1 MRVGRR
7 NPWTPAGGH
16 DRVGTPADSAGGPGP
31 EEPSL
36 TTASTSGPDAAPIA
50 GKVLLLTLGGTI
62 SMVGHDGGAV
72 VRLNGADLLADAT
85 ASEGAPQVVVRDVR
99 AVPSAHLTFGDVL
112 EIVATADEAV
122 AAGARG
128 VVLTQGTDTL
138 EESAFLLELL
148 WQHPVPFVVTG
159 AMRNPSL
166 PGADGPANITAA
178 VRVASDE
185 RARERGVLV
194 VFNDE
199 IHAATHVRKTHS
211 MSTATFGS
219 PDVGPIGHVVE
230 GIARFHATTPRPR
243 PISDLDPQL
252 VAGTRV
258 ALHTVTMDDD
268 GAQLA
273 GLADTHDGLV
283 VAAFGVGHVPGA
295 MAPTLGELADAMP
308 VVLTSRTGAG
318 PVLADT
324 YGAPGSERDLLRRGL
339 INGGFLHPYK
349 VRVLLRLLLASGA
362 GPDEIRQRL
371 AELG

>member
-1 MRVGRR
+1 LS
-7 NPWTPAGGH
+7 TPS
-16 DRVGTPADSAGGPGP
+16 RP
-31 EEPSL
+31 E
-36 TTASTSGPDAAPIA
+36 AAPIA

-62 SMVGHDGGAV
+62 SMAGRDGAAV
-72 VRLNGADLLADAT
+72 VRLNGADLLAGVAGPGGD
-85 ASEGAPQVVVRDVR
+85 PQVVVRDVR

-112 EIVATADEAV
+112 EILAAADEAV

-128 VVLTQGTDTL
+128 IVLTQGTDTL
-138 EESAFLLELL
+138 EESAFLLDLL
-148 WQHPVPFVVTG
+148 WRHPVPFVVTG
-159 AMRNPSL
+159 AMRNSSL

-199 IHAATHVRKTHS
+199 IHATAHVRKTHS
-211 MSTATFGS
+211 MSTATFRS
-219 PDVGPIGHVVE
+219 PDLGPIGRVVE
-230 GIARFHATTPRPR
+230 GSVRFHAVAPRPR
-243 PISDLDPQL
+243 PISDLDPAR

-273 GLADTHDGLV
+273 GLADSHDGLV
-283 VAAFGVGHVPGA
+283 VAAFGVGHVPGS
-295 MAPTLGELADAMP
+295 MAPVLGDLAAAMP

-318 PVLADT
+318 PVLTDT
-324 YGAPGSERDLLRRGL
+324 YGAPGSERDLLHRGL

-349 VRVLLRLLLASGA
+349 ARVLLRLLLASGA
-362 GPDEIRQRL
+362 GPDDIRRRL